1 MKFEKYVYFQ
11 VLISH
16 KKKAQLPVTVIGNEK
31 PPADSVEHDSQEPEP
46 QDTQQAEA
54 PDNVAVDSSSTDS
67 EYSSDEAYQSFD
79 EDDDEDKIHS
89 ILNETDSF

>member
-1 MKFEKYVYFQ
+1 M
-11 VLISH
+11 
-16 KKKAQLPVTVIGNEK
+16 PVTVIGNEK
-31 PPADSVEHDSQEPEP
+31 PPVDSVESDSQEPEP

-54 PDNVAVDSSSTDS
+54 PNNVAVDSCSTDS